1 MEVLRR
7 SSPLSTTAQ
16 YVPIGV
22 SGFCAAVTTGF
33 LLSRVR
39 SGYIMLASMTAS
51 LQVEQTYWAQLF
63 VAIIIM
69 PWGRDMSF
77 PAATV
82 ILSATSRRNTNA
94 LQLR

>member
-7 SSPLSTTAQ
+7 SSPLSATAQ

-22 SGFCAAVTTGF
+22 SGFCAAVTNGI

-39 SGYIMLASMTAS
+39 SGYITVLASMTAFA
-51 LQVEQTYWAQLF
+51 LGAILIAQLF

-69 PWGRDMSF
+69 PWGMDMSF

-82 ILSATSRRNTNA
+82 ILSNDVPKGTSTR
-94 LQLR
+94 